1 VVRGFLGH
9 LEMNDISLG
18 LEVYVIALF
27 FFSAAAIPA
36 VIVVYFINLWIN
48 REDPIRK
55 RRCYQPPLTK
65 IEKLIR
71 SSAGMVMIVLGM
83 IVLSWPL
90 YCAFV
95 LREPEHLREINF
107 SGGLPVITLGMKKL
121 SLIPSLLFTVGLIC
135 LRPIIAPIL
144 HRQQDE

>member
-1 VVRGFLGH
+1 
-9 LEMNDISLG
+9 MNDISLG

-27 FFSAAAIPA
+27 FFSAAVLPA
-36 VIVVYFINLWIN
+36 VIVVYLINLWVN

-55 RRCYQPPLTK
+55 RRGYRPPLTK
-65 IEKLIR
+65 MEKLIR
-71 SSAGMVMIVLGM
+71 SSAGMVMIVFGM

-95 LREPEHLREINF
+95 LRESEYLRGINL

-135 LRPIIAPIL
+135 LRPIIAAML
-144 HRQQDE
+144 HRQKDK